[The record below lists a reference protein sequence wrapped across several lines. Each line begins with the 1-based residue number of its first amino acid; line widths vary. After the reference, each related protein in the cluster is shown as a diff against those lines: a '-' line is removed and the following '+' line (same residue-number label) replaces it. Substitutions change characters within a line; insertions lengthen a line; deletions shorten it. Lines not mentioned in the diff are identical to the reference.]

1 MTFNYK
7 DKETLTKN
15 VMEDA
20 KKELELTRSLANLE
34 EELRL
39 MKDPDSNYRKKKK
52 RSEEIVEKEI
62 NDS

>member
-52 RSEEIVEKEI
+52 RSEDIVEKEI

>member
-1 MTFNYK
+1 
-7 DKETLTKN
+7 
-15 VMEDA
+15 MEDA